1 MVECIK
7 ENNYDFH
14 VGKQY
19 QADDYPTNVVNMIEV
34 QGVHNEGV
42 VTYFSK
48 SEFNNIFK
56 KVK

>member
-7 ENNYDFH
+7 ENNYDFR

-19 QADDYPTNVVNMIEV
+19 WADDYPTNVLNLIEV

-48 SEFNNIFK
+48 SEFNKIFK
-56 KVK
+56 VE